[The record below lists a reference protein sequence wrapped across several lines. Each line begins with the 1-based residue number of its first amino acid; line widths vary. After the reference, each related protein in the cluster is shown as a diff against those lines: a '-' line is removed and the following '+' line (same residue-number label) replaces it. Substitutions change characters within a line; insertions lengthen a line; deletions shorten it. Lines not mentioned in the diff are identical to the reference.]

1 MIIISSSLK
10 MRDQKEVAGTEKWGH
25 LLKVIL
31 AASGRTR
38 IRTQVPPLHSGE
50 GGLLGKWDTET
61 VNSW

>member
-1 MIIISSSLK
+1 
-10 MRDQKEVAGTEKWGH
+10 MRDQKEVAGTEKRGH